1 MLDRALAKTF
11 SELST
16 LILVACVL
24 TVPLHLGHAYLFK
37 DELSI
42 REMGPE
48 IGALDEGQRV
58 RGVTAGDVDE
68 ERTWLAIVVLLEVMA
83 SVLVYR
89 AAHRVFSIAESG
101 GVPGVAD
108 AYRHLGGSGGGA
120 LPSLAPVAV
129 LVAIAGFAAWLLLS
143 IGTRVAD
150 MAPAELAWVGVGAT
164 RAVAMAVFLAL
175 AAGGAAALPATG
187 SKPAR
192 PAEKLD
198 LY

>member
-1 MLDRALAKTF
+1 MLDRALAKMF

-16 LILVACVL
+16 LILVACVF
-24 TVPLHLGHAYLFK
+24 TVPIHLGHAYVFK
-37 DELSI
+37 DELSV

-48 IGALDEGQRV
+48 IDALGEGQRI
-58 RGVTAGDVDE
+58 RGVTAGDVGQ
-68 ERTWLAIVVLLEVMA
+68 ERTWLAILVLVELAA
-83 SVLVYR
+83 SAIVYR
-89 AAHRVFSIAESG
+89 AARRVFLVGDGG

-108 AYRHLGGSGGGA
+108 AYTHLGAGGRA
-120 LPSLAPVAV
+120 RLPSLAPVAV
-129 LVAIAGFAAWLLLS
+129 LAVIAGVTAWLLLA

-150 MAPAELAWVGVGAT
+150 MAAADFAWVGIGGT

-175 AAGGAAALPATG
+175 AAGGAAALPGDDRTQA
-187 SKPAR
+187 P